1 MSLGCATFVCAA
13 GAKIRY
19 VGKTWRASLSWAN
32 FFGPIPNAINY
43 YSRGEEVLANP
54 TAEMGIPSLLSPDY
68 AWYNQ
73 EIRKG
78 ERLSFGLLSSDDRW
92 APFGNNEAGWNM
104 EGTAYEKP
112 YPLTGGLLT
121 RPYSPEEA
129 AGIPDSAL
137 RHAPFF
143 GAFDNGEIVTDA
155 GSQFLREHP
164 EVCNR
169 ILADGIPAESF
180 AAGANEIN
188 KEFIPNSHE
197 MKSKS
202 STQWPDEREDE
213 NDGPCW
219 RHSDLKDVAYP
230 FVRHLYL
237 ELVKELQ
244 IEAQVTERNAH
255 ETANAPD

>member
-1 MSLGCATFVCAA
+1 MSLGCAAFVCAA
-13 GAKIRY
+13 GTKIRY
-19 VGKTWRASLSWAN
+19 VGETWRASLSWAN

-137 RHAPFF
+137 RYAPFF

-180 AAGANEIN
+180 AAGANGVWLEN
-188 KEFIPNSHE
+188 GEASDRNRE
-197 MKSKS
+197 MYASRNGYWPEVRKNEKAQELSKKCP
-202 STQWPDEREDE
+202 WL
-213 NDGPCW
+213 
-219 RHSDLKDVAYP
+219 HSDLKDVAYP
-230 FVRHLYL
+230 FVRHVFLDI
-237 ELVKELQ
+237 KET
-244 IEAQVTERNAH
+244 I
-255 ETANAPD
+255 DSSM

>member
-1 MSLGCATFVCAA
+1 M
-13 GAKIRY
+13 
-19 VGKTWRASLSWAN
+19 
-32 FFGPIPNAINY
+32 
-43 YSRGEEVLANP
+43 LANP
-54 TAEMGIPSLLSPDY
+54 TAEMGIPPLLSPDY

-73 EIRKG
+73 EIWKG

-137 RHAPFF
+137 RYAPFF

-164 EVCNR
+164 EVYNR

-188 KEFIPNSHE
+188 EHSILRKRGLSAPLPEGAATPGRTDARPAQTGHRGRRRGGRP
-197 MKSKS
+197 
-202 STQWPDEREDE
+202 QVRR
-213 NDGPCW
+213 GPLAFAPAPIVGAAGRAAW
-219 RHSDLKDVAYP
+219 APGRDRRGAWARRDLW
-230 FVRHLYL
+230 
-237 ELVKELQ
+237 
-244 IEAQVTERNAH
+244 
-255 ETANAPD
+255 

>member
-1 MSLGCATFVCAA
+1 M
-13 GAKIRY
+13 
-19 VGKTWRASLSWAN
+19 
-32 FFGPIPNAINY
+32 
-43 YSRGEEVLANP
+43 LANP
-54 TAEMGIPSLLSPDY
+54 TAEMGIPPLLSPDY

-78 ERLSFGLLSSDDRW
+78 ERLSFGLLSSDNRW

-180 AAGANEIN
+180 AAGANGVWLDESATRADSGRN
-188 KEFIPNSHE
+188 VE
-197 MKSKS
+197 MSVNNDGWWPSIRKS
-202 STQWPDEREDE
+202 SDETIVDVKLRCPWLLCAGADRRRRGARGLGS
-213 NDGPCW
+213 GPGSARC
-219 RHSDLKDVAYP
+219 VGAAG
-230 FVRHLYL
+230 FVV
-237 ELVKELQ
+237 E
-244 IEAQVTERNAH
+244 
-255 ETANAPD
+255 